1 MRKKRSTSQTIGI
14 LSLMLF
20 GSGCVSIRHENE
32 LPFDHEIVAQPQISR
47 SSDHV
52 LGIGCRECEDP
63 CIATGPQQPIGISVP
78 WMNPARPL
86 RYVASGVKTGA
97 NKVCSSV
104 AGLKERVC
112 THCNDWWSQ
121 QKQKNNP
128 PPWPKF
134 HPVPAKPVFEGQP
147 GGGAESPEIFG
158 AFGPAQDE

>member
-1 MRKKRSTSQTIGI
+1 MRKKHSKSEIIGI

-20 GSGCVSIRHENE
+20 GSGCVSIRHENA
-32 LPFDHEIVAQPQISR
+32 LPFDHAIAARPQIST
-47 SSDHV
+47 SSDHGMGV
-52 LGIGCRECEDP
+52 RCQECADP
-63 CIATGPQQPIGISVP
+63 CEVPGPQYPVEISMP
-78 WMNPARPL
+78 WMKPSRPL

-104 AGLKERVC
+104 SGWKERVC
-112 THCNDWWSQ
+112 TQYNDWWSQ

-134 HPVPAKPVFEGQP
+134 HPVPAKPVFEGQS

-158 AFGPAQDE
+158 AFGPAKDE